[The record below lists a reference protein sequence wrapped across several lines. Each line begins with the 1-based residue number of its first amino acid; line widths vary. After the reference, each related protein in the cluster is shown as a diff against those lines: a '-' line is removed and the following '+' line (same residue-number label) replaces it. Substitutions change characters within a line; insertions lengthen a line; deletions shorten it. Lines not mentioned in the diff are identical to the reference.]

1 MTTPLTYKDQ
11 RLFSINDI
19 ISIGGAV
26 AGAVL
31 SGLKQKHPL
40 IKMKDID
47 PSFTGE
53 DTIWSVLAL
62 ENVQK
67 TSFTN
72 NYDPKGYRNGQAL
85 GSDFGANIVIEV
97 DFIEDTEDENSEGY
111 YILTNTETNEIEDY
125 ENWEAVNRR
134 FTEGK
139 HFVGSWVGRGSPPP
153 SNIIWVDGFDDKE

>member
-19 ISIGGAV
+19 ISIGGVV

-31 SGLKQKHPL
+31 SALKQKYPL

-62 ENVQK
+62 ENAQK
-67 TSFTN
+67 TSLTN
-72 NYDPKGYRNGQAL
+72 NYDPKDYR
-85 GSDFGANIVIEV
+85 SDFSASVVIEV
-97 DFIEDTEDENSEGY
+97 DFVEDTEDENSEGY
-111 YILTNTETNEIEDY
+111 YILRNTETNEIEDY
-125 ENWEAVNRR
+125 EDWEAVNRR

-153 SNIIWVDGFDDKE
+153 SNIVWLDGVDDKE

>member
-1 MTTPLTYKDQ
+1 MTTPQTYKDQ

-19 ISIGGAV
+19 ISIGGVV

-31 SGLKQKHPL
+31 TQLKAKYPL

-62 ENVQK
+62 ENAQK

-72 NYDPKGYRNGQAL
+72 NYDPKDYR
-85 GSDFGANIVIEV
+85 SDFSASVVIEV
-97 DFIEDTEDENSEGY
+97 DFVEDTEDENSEGY
-111 YILTNTETNEIEDY
+111 YILRNTETNEIEDY
-125 ENWEAVNRR
+125 EDWEAVNRR

-153 SNIIWVDGFDDKE
+153 SNIVWLDGFDDKE

>member
-19 ISIGGAV
+19 ISIGGVV

-31 SGLKQKHPL
+31 SALKQKYPL
-40 IKMKDID
+40 IKMKDLD

-53 DTIWSVLAL
+53 DTIWSALAL
-62 ENVQK
+62 ENAQK

-72 NYDPKGYRNGQAL
+72 NYDPKDYRNGLAL
-85 GSDFGANIVIEV
+85 KDFGANIVIEV
-97 DFIEDTEDENSEGY
+97 DFVEDTEDENSEGY
-111 YILTNTETNEIEDY
+111 YILTNTETNEVEDY
-125 ENWEAVNRR
+125 EDWEAVNRR

-153 SNIIWVDGFDDKE
+153 SDIIWVDGFDDKE